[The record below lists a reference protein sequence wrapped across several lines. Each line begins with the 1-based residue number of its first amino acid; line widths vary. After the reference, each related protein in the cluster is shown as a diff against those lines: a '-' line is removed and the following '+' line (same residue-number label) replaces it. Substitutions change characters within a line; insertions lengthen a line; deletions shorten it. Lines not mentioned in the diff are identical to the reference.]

1 MKLLTL
7 IIIKPKMNEWVKKR
21 YQHLT
26 NPWVIISLLVALFWI
41 WVTWGTLNF
50 RVNKLEQFQQ
60 EVNLVELQKTL
71 TAMQKDIE
79 YIRLQMNILNSK

>member
-1 MKLLTL
+1 
-7 IIIKPKMNEWVKKR
+7 MNEWVKKR

-26 NPWVIISLLVALFWI
+26 NPWVVISLLVALFWI

>member
-1 MKLLTL
+1 
-7 IIIKPKMNEWVKKR
+7 MNDTTKKW
-21 YQHLT
+21 YNHLT
-26 NPWVIISLLVALFWI
+26 NPGVIISLLVTIFSIWI
-41 WVTWGTLNF
+41 TRWTLSY

-79 YIRLQMNILNSK
+79 YIRLSLPIKY

>member
-1 MKLLTL
+1 MDKQT
-7 IIIKPKMNEWVKKR
+7 NKR
-21 YQHLT
+21 KEYLT

-41 WVTWGTLNF
+41 WVTWGTLNY

-79 YIRLQMNILNSK
+79 YIRYNLNINK

>member
-1 MKLLTL
+1 
-7 IIIKPKMNEWVKKR
+7 MNETNKKR
-21 YQHLT
+21 YNYLT
-26 NPWVIISLLVALFWI
+26 NPWVIISLLVTIFSIWI
-41 WVTWGTLNF
+41 TRWTLSY

-79 YIRLQMNILNSK
+79 YIRLSLPVKY

>member
-1 MKLLTL
+1 
-7 IIIKPKMNEWVKKR
+7 MNETTKKR
-21 YQHLT
+21 YQHIT
-26 NPWVIISLLVALFWI
+26 NPWVVVSILIALFWVG
-41 WVTWGTLNF
+41 VTWGTLNF